1 MDIESE
7 EGEMDSDYSRDCA
20 RADELMGFLYGELN
34 DVEAKAFRGH
44 LQQCATCNSELS
56 SFGDIRDSI
65 VAWRNESFSSL
76 SSPGVNLPAPKPSAA
91 AALRE
96 FFNLSP
102 AWMKVAVGFASL
114 LFCVFA
120 VLAAFGLRQSSDPA
134 IVKVDAAPT
143 ADQIDMMVKQR
154 VEDELKRLKAQ
165 SEPTVVDNQPA
176 PIKETFA
183 RRPHR
188 AFAGYQNKARRPLTR
203 VEREQLAADL
213 RLTSSPDDNELDLLS
228 DTINQ

>member
-1 MDIESE
+1 
-7 EGEMDSDYSRDCA
+7 MDSEFSRDCA

-56 SFGDIRDSI
+56 SFGDIRKSV

-76 SSPGVNLPAPKPSAA
+76 SSPGVNVPAPKPSAV

-102 AWMKVAVGFASL
+102 AWMKVAVGFASV

-120 VLAAFGLRQSSDPA
+120 VLAVLGLRQSEPA
-134 IVKVDAAPT
+134 VVKIETSPT
-143 ADQIDMMVKQR
+143 ADQINVIVKQR

-165 SEPTVVDNQPA
+165 SASVVVENTPA
-176 PIKETFA
+176 PIKHMSD
-183 RRPHR
+183 RRPNR
-188 AFAGYQNKARRPLTR
+188 AIVRHQNNARRPLTR

-213 RLTSSPDDNELDLLS
+213 RLTSSPDDTELDLLS

>member
-1 MDIESE
+1 
-7 EGEMDSDYSRDCA
+7 MDSDFSRDCG

-34 DVEAKAFRGH
+34 DEDAKAFRVH
-44 LQQCATCNSELS
+44 LQQCATCDSELS
-56 SFGDIRDSI
+56 SFGDIRKSV
-65 VAWRNESFSSL
+65 VAWRNEAFSSL
-76 SSPGVNLPAPKPSAA
+76 SSPRVNVPAPKPSAV

-120 VLAAFGLRQSSDPA
+120 VLAVSGLRQSTEPA
-134 IVKVDAAPT
+134 IVKIDTAPT
-143 ADQIDMMVKQR
+143 ADQINVMVKQR

-165 SEPTVVDNQPA
+165 SEPMVVDNGPA
-176 PIKETFA
+176 PIKQTTD
-183 RRPHR
+183 RRTNRPVVR
-188 AFAGYQNKARRPLTR
+188 YQNNARRPLTR

-213 RLTSSPDDNELDLLS
+213 RLISSQDDSELDLLS
-228 DTINQ
+228 ETINQ

>member
-7 EGEMDSDYSRDCA
+7 EDEMDSDFSRDCA
-20 RADELMGFLYGELN
+20 RADELMGFLYGELS

-44 LQQCATCNSELS
+44 LQQCAICNSELS
-56 SFGDIRDSI
+56 SFGDIRGSI
-65 VAWRNESFSSL
+65 VAWRNESFRSL
-76 SSPGVNLPAPKPSAA
+76 SSPGVNLPATKPSAL

-102 AWMKVAVGFASL
+102 AWMKVAVGFASF

-134 IVKVDAAPT
+134 IVKVDKAPT
-143 ADQIDMMVKQR
+143 ADQIDLMVSQR

-176 PIKETFA
+176 PIKETIA
-183 RRPHR
+183 RRRHR
-188 AFAGYQNKARRPLTR
+188 ATARYQNNARRPLTR

>member
-1 MDIESE
+1 
-7 EGEMDSDYSRDCA
+7 MDSDFSRDCE

-34 DVEAKAFRGH
+34 DVETRAFQGH
-44 LQQCATCNSELS
+44 LQQCSTCNSELN
-56 SFGDIRDSI
+56 SFGDIRKSVI
-65 VAWRNESFSSL
+65 AWRNESFNSL
-76 SSPGVNLPAPKPSAA
+76 SSPGVNVPAPKPSAV

-102 AWMKVAVGFASL
+102 AWMKATVGFASL

-120 VLAAFGLRQSSDPA
+120 VLAVFGLRQSSDPT
-134 IVKVDAAPT
+134 IVKVDTPPS
-143 ADQIDMMVKQR
+143 ADQIDAVVKQR

-165 SEPTVVDNQPA
+165 SEPAAVDNRIA
-176 PIKETFA
+176 PIKETSD
-183 RRPHR
+183 RRPSR
-188 AFAGYQNKARRPLTR
+188 AIVRYQNNARRPLTR

-213 RLTSSPDDNELDLLS
+213 RLTSGPDDNELDLLS

>member
-1 MDIESE
+1 MDL
-7 EGEMDSDYSRDCA
+7 DFSRDCE
-20 RADELMGFLYGELN
+20 RGDELMGFLYGELN

-44 LQQCATCNSELS
+44 LRQCATCNSELG
-56 SFGDIRDSI
+56 SFGDIRKSVI
-65 VAWRNESFSSL
+65 AWRNESFNSL
-76 SSPGVNLPAPKPSAA
+76 SSPGANLSARKPSAV

-120 VLAAFGLRQSSDPA
+120 VLAVFGLRQSNEPA
-134 IVKVDAAPT
+134 VVKVETSPT
-143 ADQIDMMVKQR
+143 TEQIDLIVKQR

-165 SEPTVVDNQPA
+165 SDSTVVDNAPA
-176 PIKETFA
+176 PVKETVE
-183 RRPHR
+183 RRSR
-188 AFAGYQNKARRPLTR
+188 AVVRYQNNPRRPLTR
-203 VEREQLAADL
+203 GEREQLAADL
-213 RLTSSPDDNELDLLS
+213 RLTSSPDDSELNLLS

>member
-1 MDIESE
+1 MN
-7 EGEMDSDYSRDCA
+7 SDFSRDCA

-44 LQQCATCNSELS
+44 LQQCVTCKTELS
-56 SFGDIRDSI
+56 SFGDIRKSI

-76 SSPGVNLPAPKPSAA
+76 SSPGVNLPGRKPSAV

-96 FFNLSP
+96 FLNLSP

-120 VLAAFGLRQSSDPA
+120 VLAVSGLRQSSEPA
-134 IVKVDAAPT
+134 IVKVDRSPT
-143 ADQIDMMVKQR
+143 DDQIKVMIEQR
-154 VEDELKRLKAQ
+154 VEEEIKRLKAQ
-165 SEPTVVDNQPA
+165 SAPVVVDNTPG
-176 PIKETFA
+176 PIKETTG
-183 RRPHR
+183 RRSNR
-188 AFAGYQNKARRPLTR
+188 AIVRYQNSARRPLTR

-213 RLTSSPDDNELDLLS
+213 RLTSSPADDELDLLS

>member
-1 MDIESE
+1 MN
-7 EGEMDSDYSRDCA
+7 SDFSRDCA

-44 LQQCATCNSELS
+44 LQQCATCNAELS
-56 SFGDIRDSI
+56 SFGDIRKSV

-76 SSPGVNLPAPKPSAA
+76 SLPGVNLPARKPSAV

-102 AWMKVAVGFASL
+102 AWMKMAVGFASL

-120 VLAAFGLRQSSDPA
+120 VLAVFGLRESNDPA
-134 IVKVDAAPT
+134 IVKVDTAPT
-143 ADQIDMMVKQR
+143 ADQIDVMVKQR
-154 VEDELKRLKAQ
+154 VEEELKRLKAQ
-165 SEPTVVDNQPA
+165 SAAVVVDNTPSQ
-176 PIKETFA
+176 IKETE
-183 RRPHR
+183 RRPNR
-188 AFAGYQNKARRPLTR
+188 AIVRYPSNARRPLTR

-213 RLTSSPDDNELDLLS
+213 RLTSSPADEELDLLS

>member
-1 MDIESE
+1 MES
-7 EGEMDSDYSRDCA
+7 DFSRNCG

-56 SFGDIRDSI
+56 AFGDIRGSI
-65 VAWRNESFSSL
+65 VAWRDESFSSL
-76 SSPGVNLPAPKPSAA
+76 SSPVVNVAGPKPSAV

-120 VLAAFGLRQSSDPA
+120 VLAVLGLRQSSEPA
-134 IVKVDAAPT
+134 IVKVDPSPS
-143 ADQIDMMVKQR
+143 ADQIDVMVKQR

-165 SEPTVVDNQPA
+165 SEPAIVDVRPT
-176 PIKETFA
+176 PIKEA
-183 RRPHR
+183 SERQPHR
-188 AFAGYQNKARRPLTR
+188 AIVRSQKNARRPLTR

>member
-1 MDIESE
+1 
-7 EGEMDSDYSRDCA
+7 MDSEFSRECG

-34 DVEAKAFRGH
+34 DVEAKTFRGH
-44 LQQCATCNSELS
+44 LQQCATCNSELN
-56 SFGDIRDSI
+56 SFGDIRKSV

-76 SSPGVNLPAPKPSAA
+76 SLPRANLPAPKSSAVA
-91 AALRE
+91 AFRE

-120 VLAAFGLRQSSDPA
+120 VLAVFGLRQSSGPA
-134 IVKVDAAPT
+134 IVKIDTSPT
-143 ADQIDMMVKQR
+143 ADQINVMVKQR
-154 VEDELKRLKAQ
+154 VEEELNRLKAQ
-165 SEPTVVDNQPA
+165 SEPKVVDNRLA
-176 PIKETFA
+176 PIKETTN
-183 RRPHR
+183 RRPKR
-188 AFAGYQNKARRPLTR
+188 AIVRYQNNARRPLTR

-213 RLTSSPDDNELDLLS
+213 RLILSPDDNELDLLS

>member
-1 MDIESE
+1 
-7 EGEMDSDYSRDCA
+7 MDSDFSRDCA

-56 SFGDIRDSI
+56 SFGGIRDSI

-76 SSPGVNLPAPKPSAA
+76 SSPGVNLPAPKPSAV

-120 VLAAFGLRQSSDPA
+120 VLAVFGLRQSSEPA
-134 IVKVDAAPT
+134 IVKVETSPT
-143 ADQIDMMVKQR
+143 ADQINLMVQQR
-154 VEDELKRLKAQ
+154 VEEELRRVKAQ
-165 SEPTVVDNQPA
+165 TAPVVAENTPS
-176 PIKETFA
+176 PIKQTTD
-183 RRPHR
+183 RRSNR
-188 AFAGYQNKARRPLTR
+188 TIVRYQNNARRPLTR

-213 RLTSSPDDNELDLLS
+213 RLTSSPDDNELVY
-228 DTINQ
+228 

>member
-1 MDIESE
+1 
-7 EGEMDSDYSRDCA
+7 MDSDFSRECG

-44 LQQCATCNSELS
+44 LQQCATCNSELN
-56 SFGDIRDSI
+56 SFGDIRKSV

-76 SSPGVNLPAPKPSAA
+76 SLPGVNLPAPKPSAVA
-91 AALRE
+91 AFRE

-102 AWMKVAVGFASL
+102 AWMKVAVGFASV
-114 LFCVFA
+114 LFCAFA
-120 VLAAFGLRQSSDPA
+120 VLAVFGLRQSSDPA
-134 IVKVDAAPT
+134 VVKVDTSPT
-143 ADQIDMMVKQR
+143 ADQINLMVKQR

-165 SEPTVVDNQPA
+165 SEPKVVDNRLA
-176 PIKETFA
+176 PIKETTN
-183 RRPHR
+183 RRPGR
-188 AFAGYQNKARRPLTR
+188 AIVRYQNKARRPLTR